1 MDSGE
6 KEYNMKIQVVNI
18 QGDSKEFL
26 DKDIIVSSF
35 HDIQSLDDFDINVI
49 LLNSELIWHSQAATY
64 YSVDCID
71 DIKSIGVLINNCTSC
86 KNIIVYPQNYTF
98 MYNTQRHIPPS
109 VELKDI
115 IIDLRKRILGQIHP
129 IMSNIGFIYE
139 NTSTRINNVDL
150 KSAFTFI
157 SSDPVCLHSTS
168 NKPVCVNINNMYL
181 TTLDISNKELLFAY
195 LTQIGLIEMDIEEP
209 EWMHSINMFDDLE
222 QKRKIEDEK
231 TIIREAE
238 SKIKEYESIL
248 SDNKRWKSILYT
260 SGEELVEVVFEIL
273 SDITGADFSAFT
285 DIKKEDFRVEIGEK
299 VLLGEIKGVGHNVR
313 SENVSQLDVH
323 YQGFVEDNLDID
335 INNISALLIM
345 NHQCRKPL
353 NERKEVHENQI
364 KLAKR
369 NGSLIIETIE
379 LLKLYDNYRKEDI
392 TREECI
398 RRLTSEIG
406 LFKA

>member
-1 MDSGE
+1 
-6 KEYNMKIQVVNI
+6 MKIQVVNI

-71 DIKSIGVLINNCTSC
+71 DIKSIGVLINNCTRC

-98 MYNTQRHIPPS
+98 MYNTKQRTPAS
-109 VELKDI
+109 VELKGI
-115 IIDLRKRILGQIHP
+115 IIDLKQRILGQIHP
-129 IMSNIGFIYE
+129 IMSKVGFIYE
-139 NTSTRINNVDL
+139 NASTRINNVVL

-157 SSDPVCLHSTS
+157 SLDPVCLHSTS
-168 NKPVCVNINNMYL
+168 NKPVCVYSDNIYL

-195 LTQIGLIEMDIEEP
+195 LTQIGLIEMDVEEP
-209 EWMHSINMFDDLE
+209 EWMQSINMFDDLE

-260 SGEELVEVVFEIL
+260 SGEVL
-273 SDITGADFSAFT
+273 SDEF
-285 DIKKEDFRVEIGEK
+285 
-299 VLLGEIKGVGHNVR
+299 
-313 SENVSQLDVH
+313 
-323 YQGFVEDNLDID
+323 
-335 INNISALLIM
+335 
-345 NHQCRKPL
+345 
-353 NERKEVHENQI
+353 
-364 KLAKR
+364 
-369 NGSLIIETIE
+369 
-379 LLKLYDNYRKEDI
+379 
-392 TREECI
+392 
-398 RRLTSEIG
+398 
-406 LFKA
+406 

>member
-1 MDSGE
+1 M
-6 KEYNMKIQVVNI
+6 VNNF
-18 QGDSKEFL
+18 G
-26 DKDIIVSSF
+26 
-35 HDIQSLDDFDINVI
+35 
-49 LLNSELIWHSQAATY
+49 
-64 YSVDCID
+64 
-71 DIKSIGVLINNCTSC
+71 
-86 KNIIVYPQNYTF
+86 
-98 MYNTQRHIPPS
+98 R
-109 VELKDI
+109 
-115 IIDLRKRILGQIHP
+115 
-129 IMSNIGFIYE
+129 
-139 NTSTRINNVDL
+139 
-150 KSAFTFI
+150 
-157 SSDPVCLHSTS
+157 
-168 NKPVCVNINNMYL
+168 
-181 TTLDISNKELLFAY
+181 
-195 LTQIGLIEMDIEEP
+195 
-209 EWMHSINMFDDLE
+209 
-222 QKRKIEDEK
+222 
-231 TIIREAE
+231 
-238 SKIKEYESIL
+238 L
-248 SDNKRWKSILYT
+248 SP
-260 SGEELVEVVFEIL
+260 
-273 SDITGADFSAFT
+273 TGRRFGS
-285 DIKKEDFRVEIGEK
+285 KKEDFRVEIGEK